1 MPATVAPA
9 ARTRS
14 AGASS
19 ISSPRRPALQNTV
32 PNPIAEESTTTGSR
46 LRWPTGEMPPAT
58 YPVAR
63 SAAVTWA
70 IAAFLPPHAAASAF
84 RSSWAPTGTTPVTSA
99 PSTSATSVLNTRSG
113 ETPSASLASVP

>member
-1 MPATVAPA
+1 MSATVAPA

-32 PNPIAEESTTTGSR
+32 ANPIAEESTTTGSR

-58 YPVAR
+58 
-63 SAAVTWA
+63 
-70 IAAFLPPHAAASAF
+70 
-84 RSSWAPTGTTPVTSA
+84 
-99 PSTSATSVLNTRSG
+99 
-113 ETPSASLASVP
+113 

>member
-14 AGASS
+14 AGVSS

-70 IAAFLPPHAAASAF
+70 IAAFLPPQAAASAL
-84 RSSWAPTGTTPVTSA
+84 RSS
-99 PSTSATSVLNTRSG
+99 
-113 ETPSASLASVP
+113 

>member
-1 MPATVAPA
+1 MPATVAPV

-19 ISSPRRPALQNTV
+19 ISRPRRPALQNTV
-32 PNPIAEESTTTGSR
+32 PKPSAETSTTTGSR

-63 SAAVTWA
+63 SAAATGA
-70 IAAFLPPHAAASAF
+70 NAAFLPPQAAASAL
-84 RSSWAPTGTTPVTSA
+84 RLSWPSTGTTPVTRT

>member
-1 MPATVAPA
+1 MSATVAPA

-32 PNPIAEESTTTGSR
+32 PNPIAEESSTTGSR
-46 LRWPTGEMPPAT
+46 LRWPTGEIPPAT

-84 RSSWAPTGTTPVTSA
+84 RSS
-99 PSTSATSVLNTRSG
+99 
-113 ETPSASLASVP
+113 